1 MQLLELCVPQPAAPS
16 RLCGERAALPS
27 LPFYLAK
34 LWLHKPSP
42 RPRPPPA
49 PSARLSLPRG
59 AESRCC
65 ARVLPV
71 RSPLVTRPQ
80 PFSGW
85 PRPHLPCRNFFAA
98 LQFPDAARL
107 RECFGVTTVLLR
119 QQLTLYYNSSTLT
132 TESEILPCFSR
143 IMHMQPRLCCQTF
156 ATSSHPYVSTGRV
169 TGHVV
174 CTAMLSCSNANDR
187 RPALVTS
194 RKVSWTFF

>member
-1 MQLLELCVPQPAAPS
+1 MSFACRSQLLL
-16 RLCGERAALPS
+16 
-27 LPFYLAK
+27 
-34 LWLHKPSP
+34 
-42 RPRPPPA
+42 
-49 PSARLSLPRG
+49 RG
-59 AESRCC
+59 FAESALLCHHCLFPTRSCGFISLLCSRDLLLRRLQGCPRRCC

-71 RSPLVTRPQ
+71 RSPLVARPQ

-85 PRPHLPCRNFFAA
+85 PRPHWPCRNFFAA

-107 RECFGVTTVLLR
+107 RACFGVTTVLLR

-169 TGHVV
+169 TGHFV